1 MPDNQ
6 WAIIDFYILFGPG
19 LTAEI
24 WRNLIF
30 LMLGWFRLRLCN
42 HLIWLLL
49 PPPPGTGVSEVFG
62 RKRTFSQWFMELVY
76 RLCGKKFLSLHH
88 TVRTHCKKWQIS
100 TSEIFHTILKTD
112 FGTKS
117 FFVTLLMFWKGKLF
131 LLYFFRTN
139 KKLSDK
145 YWFKRDF
152 LVKSKIMFYKPAII
166 RLLPINDPSTDIK
179 D

>member
-1 MPDNQ
+1 
-6 WAIIDFYILFGPG
+6 
-19 LTAEI
+19 
-24 WRNLIF
+24 
-30 LMLGWFRLRLCN
+30 MLGWFRLRLCN
-42 HLIWLLL
+42 NLIWLLL
-49 PPPPGTGVSEVFG
+49 HPPPGTGVSEVYG

-76 RLCGKKFLSLHH
+76 RLCGKNSSLCIILWELTVKSDKFQQVKFF
-88 TVRTHCKKWQIS
+88 TQFW
-100 TSEIFHTILKTD
+100 KTD

-166 RLLPINDPSTDIK
+166 RLLPKNDPSTDIK